1 MKLMRRM
8 MVLCLALLLAVTA
21 YIPQKASA
29 AKKIKLNKKSVSL
42 NVGKKVKLQVK
53 NAKKKVK
60 WSIKSGKKYISLTNK
75 KKNSVVVKAKK
86 AGTAKVQ
93 AKVGKKKL
101 VCKIKVTKK
110 SSGTSSQKPNTGTP
124 GGQKPVTGTP
134 GQNVPLP
141 TGATVFTMGS
151 KKLAVG
157 MTEQDVNTVLGTLSN
172 QEIRKGKSPQGFDTI
187 AFNTENYQE
196 YLLIYLQNGLVAGIC
211 GIGKT
216 MSYGEVT
223 AGGNGNNLSADWRN
237 INKYK
242 TTSGTVAAKMKKLA
256 SNEMVHA
263 FFDALGDNSIYCIQV
278 FDPSKVK
285 DVDNDMIYMTDN
297 LSYDSAVTSS
307 IAMETGYM
315 LNAYRAY
322 RSLKVFYFN
331 NGLAQCAQN
340 YCGTINSKKIDPRQ
354 KDPLLQAM
362 LGYGVDPLELGE
374 ACYYGAAD
382 AVSFANSLIELDIFY
397 PQLAGAEA
405 SKYSYIGVGMA
416 TNGKHSYLAL
426 DYADTIQ

>member
-1 MKLMRRM
+1 MKIMRRM
-8 MVLCLALLLAVTA
+8 MVLCLALLLVVSA

-42 NVGKKVKLQVK
+42 KVGKKVKLQVK
-53 NAKKKVK
+53 NTKKKVK

-75 KKNSVVVKAKK
+75 KKTSAVVKAKK
-86 AGTAKVQ
+86 TGTAKVQ

-110 SSGTSSQKPNTGTP
+110 SSGTSSQKPNTGTQD
-124 GGQKPVTGTP
+124 GKKPVTGTP

-141 TGATVFTMGS
+141 TGATVFTIGS

-196 YLLIYLQNGLVAGIC
+196 YLLIYLQNSKVTGIC

-216 MSYGEVT
+216 MSYGDVI
-223 AGGNGNNLSADWRN
+223 AGGNGNNLSADWRIVN
-237 INKYK
+237 DYK
-242 TTSGTVAAKMKKLA
+242 TTSGIVAAKKKKL
-256 SNEMVHA
+256 SFNEMAYA
-263 FFDALGDNSIYCIQV
+263 FFDALGDNNIYCIQV
-278 FDPSKVK
+278 FDPTLVK
-285 DVDNDMIYMTDN
+285 DVDHDMIYMTES
-297 LSYDSAVTSS
+297 LSYDSVVTSS
-307 IAMETGYM
+307 IAAETGHM
-315 LNAYRAY
+315 LNAFRVS
-322 RSLKVFYFN
+322 RSLGAYYLN
-331 NGLAQCAQN
+331 SGLAKCAQN
-340 YCGTINSKKIDPRQ
+340 YCNTADSKKIDSRQ
-354 KDPLLQAM
+354 PDPLLQAM
-362 LGYGVDPLELGE
+362 QGQGVDPMAWGE
-374 ACYYGAAD
+374 VCYYGAAD
-382 AVSFANSLIELDIFY
+382 AVSFANSLIGLESFY

-416 TNGKHSYLAL
+416 TNGKQSYLAL